1 MKKLSIDI
9 SSVVGEALEI
19 LTALLIQYNCQF
31 KQIDKSSYPDSIL
44 KYFFVVVSEEKH
56 LSLIDELENYN
67 YLWGY
72 NTKYKTIDEFY
83 QWLEI
88 YPACFMDERQISY
101 MEFDDDEMFLITD
114 MDDDYAE
121 VLLSMDFENS
131 LIHLKD
137 DGSMAV
143 TCTQYD
149 VGNNARTEDY
159 IFKPLEIAL
168 KEDCPIAD
176 NGGKKSETVMVNR
189 SLLAQVLASCYD
201 EEESN
206 CKEYVEDG
214 GYEDDHI
221 FSVIKHIQKDV
232 DDCPIADQN
241 AEDEYLTKKEAVA
254 GILFE
259 DNDLSESYLCPNE
272 EECHRLADLI
282 LARLGI
288 TV

>member
-1 MKKLSIDI
+1 MRKLSIDI
-9 SSVVGEALEI
+9 SSLVGEALEI

-31 KQIDKSSYPDSIL
+31 KQINNSCYPDSIL

-72 NTKYKTIDEFY
+72 NSKYKTIDEFY

-101 MEFDDDEMFLITD
+101 MEMDGEENLLITD

-121 VLLSMDFENS
+121 VLLNMDFENS

-149 VGNNARTEDY
+149 VGNNARTNDY
-159 IFKPLEIAL
+159 IFKPLVVAL
-168 KEDCPIAD
+168 KEDCRP
-176 NGGKKSETVMVNR
+176 ETVTVNK
-189 SLLAQVLASCYD
+189 SVLLQILACAYD
-201 EEESN
+201 HEEEN
-206 CKEYVEDG
+206 FDEYVKDG
-214 GYEDDHI
+214 GHEDDHI
-221 FSVIKHIQKDV
+221 FPMIKEMREQV
-232 DDCPIADQN
+232 
-241 AEDEYLTKKEAVA
+241 E
-254 GILFE
+254 G
-259 DNDLSESYLCPNE
+259 
-272 EECHRLADLI
+272 
-282 LARLGI
+282 
-288 TV
+288 